1 MSKNKEM
8 KPVIAAATFQFLEE
22 LSKNNNREW
31 FIQNKPRYTAVH
43 ENMVAFADALLEEMY
58 IHDVLETPSGKA
70 SLMRIYNDTRFS
82 KDKTPYKTYF
92 GGGFRRASK
101 LRRGGYYFQLG
112 PNSSMAAGGFF
123 SPSPEDT
130 LRIRKDMDIN
140 FSDWEKMLG
149 QETFKTTFGTM
160 KGATVATAPK
170 GFSKDNPAIP
180 LLRHKQFYFERRFT
194 DKEVL
199 SGDFLDILNTTFK
212 NIRPYFDYMSDVLTT
227 DLNGTSI
234 VSM

>member
-1 MSKNKEM
+1 M

-22 LSKNNNREW
+22 LSKNNNRDW
-31 FIQNKPRYTAVH
+31 FNQNKPRYTTAH
-43 ENMVAFADALLEEMY
+43 ENIIAFADALLGEMQT
-58 IHDVLETPSGKA
+58 HDVLETPSGKA
-70 SLMRIYNDTRFS
+70 SLMRIYSDTRFS

-112 PNSSMAAGGFF
+112 PNNSMAAGGFF

-130 LRIRKDMDIN
+130 LRIRKDMDLN
-140 FSDWEKMLG
+140 FSDWEKMLTE
-149 QETFKTTFGTM
+149 ETFKATLGAM
-160 KGATVATAPK
+160 KGETVATAPK
-170 GFSKDNPAIP
+170 GFSKDNPAIH

-199 SGDFLDILNTTFK
+199 SSDFLDILNTTFK

-227 DLNGTSI
+227 DMNGRLI
-234 VSM
+234 V

>member
-1 MSKNKEM
+1 MT
-8 KPVIAAATFQFLEE
+8 PTITAPTFQFLEE
-22 LSKNNNREW
+22 LSKNNNRDW
-31 FIQNKPRYTAVH
+31 FNQNKLRYTAAH
-43 ENMVAFADALLEEMY
+43 ENIIAFADALLAEMQT
-58 IHDVLETPSGKA
+58 HDVLETPSGKA

-92 GGGFRRASK
+92 CGGFRRASK

-112 PNSSMAAGGFF
+112 PNNSMAAGGFF

-130 LRIRKDMDIN
+130 LRIRKDMDMN
-140 FSDWEKMLG
+140 FSDWDTMLS

-160 KGATVATAPK
+160 KGETVATAPK
-170 GFSKDNPAIP
+170 GFSKDNPAIE

-199 SGDFLDILNTTFK
+199 SGDFLELLNTTFK
-212 NIRPYFDYMSDVLTT
+212 NIRPYFDYMSDVLTI
-227 DLNGTSI
+227 DLNGRLIT
-234 VSM
+234 

>member
-1 MSKNKEM
+1 M
-8 KPVIAAATFQFLEE
+8 KPVIAASTFQFLEA
-22 LSKNNNREW
+22 LSENNNRDW
-31 FIQNKPRYTAVH
+31 FNQNKQRYTAAH
-43 ENMVAFADALLEEMY
+43 ENIIAFANGLLEEMQT
-58 IHDVLETPSGKA
+58 HDVLETPSGKA

-82 KDKTPYKTYF
+82 KDKSPYKTYF

-112 PNSSMAAGGFF
+112 PNNSMAAGGFF

-130 LRIRKDMDIN
+130 LRIRKDMDLN
-140 FSDWEKMLG
+140 FSDWEKMLT

-160 KGATVATAPK
+160 KGETVATAPK
-170 GFSKDNPAIP
+170 GFSKDNPAIS
-180 LLRHKQFYFERRFT
+180 LLRHKQFYFERHFT

-199 SGDFLDILNTTFK
+199 NSDFLDTLNNTFK

-227 DLNGTSI
+227 DLNGNSI
-234 VSM
+234 I